1 MLMEVKIVL
10 DKKADLKDHV
20 LVEGFPGIGLVGTIA
35 AGYIVEKRKMTP
47 IGHVYSDA
55 FPPMTSIH
63 NGRPYF
69 PARIYKDPSSHFCV
83 LMAEFVVPSNA
94 VHAISNEIMRFVKD
108 NKIRQIVSLAG
119 MTSAKEDE
127 KRGIYGIASN
137 DEIAS
142 YLKLKKIPLINE
154 GVTTGVSGVLIAQCA
169 VENFPAM
176 SLLVESKSG
185 EPDPR
190 AASELLK
197 KLDSVIG
204 LKVDTSDLI
213 SEAGRIEAQMSKM
226 MDQMR
231 KGKKVYART
240 EKAEELPMYQ

>member
-1 MLMEVKIVL
+1 MEVKIIM
-10 DKKADLKDHV
+10 DQKTDLKDHV
-20 LVEGFPGIGLVGTIA
+20 LIEGFPGIGLVGTIA
-35 AGYIVEKRKMTP
+35 AGYLIEKRKMIP
-47 IGHVYSDA
+47 IGHVYSDV

-69 PARIYKDPSSHFCV
+69 PARIYKDPKANFCV
-83 LMAEFVVPSNA
+83 LLAEFVVPSNS
-94 VHAISNEIMRFVKD
+94 VHAISNEIMRFIKEQ
-108 NKIRQIVSLAG
+108 KIRQIVSLAG
-119 MTSAKEDE
+119 MTSAKEDD
-127 KRGIYGIASN
+127 KRSIYGIASN
-137 DEIAS
+137 DEMAN

-154 GVTTGVSGVLIAQCA
+154 GVTTGVSGVLIAQCS

-197 KLDSVIG
+197 KLESVIG
-204 LKVDTSDLI
+204 MKVDTNDLM
-213 SEAGRIEAQMSKM
+213 SEAGRIEAQMGKM
-226 MDQMR
+226 MDQVK
-231 KGKKVYART
+231 KGKKIYTRA

>member
-1 MLMEVKIVL
+1 MEVKIIL
-10 DKKADLKDHV
+10 DKKAELKDHV

-35 AGYIVEKRKMTP
+35 AGYLVEKRKMIP
-47 IGHVYSDA
+47 IGHIYSDA

-69 PARIYKDPSSHFCV
+69 PARIYKDPNANFCV

-94 VHAISNEIMRFVKD
+94 VHMISNEILRFIKD
-108 NKIRQIVSLAG
+108 QKIRQVVSLAG

-137 DEIAS
+137 DEMAA
-142 YLKLKKIPLINE
+142 YLKLKKVPLINE

-190 AASELLK
+190 AASDLLK
-197 KLDSVIG
+197 KLENVIG
-204 LKVDTSDLI
+204 LKVDTADLL
-213 SEAGRIEAQMSKM
+213 SEAGRIEAQMGKM
-226 MDQMR
+226 MEQVK
-231 KGKKVYART
+231 KGKRVYARS
-240 EKAEELPMYQ
+240 EKAGEVPMYQ

>member
-1 MLMEVKIVL
+1 MEVKIVL
-10 DKKADLKDHV
+10 DKKVNLKDHV

-35 AGYIVEKRKMTP
+35 AGYLVEKRKMTP
-47 IGHVYSDA
+47 VGHFYSDA

-69 PARIYKDPSSHFCV
+69 PARIYQDPKANFCV

-94 VHAISNEIMRFVKD
+94 VHAISSEILRFIKE
-108 NKIRQIVSLAG
+108 NGIRQVVSLAG
-119 MTSAKEDE
+119 MTSAKEEE

-137 DEIAS
+137 DEIAD
-142 YLKLKKIPLINE
+142 YLKVKKVPLINE
-154 GVTTGVSGVLIAQCA
+154 GITTGVSGVLIAQCA

-190 AASELLK
+190 AAAELLK
-197 KLDSVIG
+197 KLDSIIG
-204 LKVDTSDLI
+204 LKVDTGDLLA
-213 SEAGRIEAQMSKM
+213 EAGRIEAQMGKM
-226 MDQMR
+226 LEQIK
-231 KGKKVYART
+231 KGKKVYARA
-240 EKAEELPMYQ
+240 EKAGELPMYQ